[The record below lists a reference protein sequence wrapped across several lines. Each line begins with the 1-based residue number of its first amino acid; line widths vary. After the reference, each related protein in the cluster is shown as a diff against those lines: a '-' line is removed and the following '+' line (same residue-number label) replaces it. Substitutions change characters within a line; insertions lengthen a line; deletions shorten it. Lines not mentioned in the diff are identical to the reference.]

1 MPDLF
6 QSLRGSDLGYL
17 LMVAELWGVELDAP
31 DARRA
36 LPLLT
41 AALLDPRQVVETI
54 EILPVQAREALAD
67 LAASQGRLPW
77 AVFGRRYGE
86 VRPMGPGRRD
96 REQPHRAPVSP
107 AEMLWYRALFARAFF
122 DTPSGPEEFAYIPGD
137 LLALIASLDPKLL
150 PQPSAHKHGRPAT
163 SAERSYIQQATDRI
177 LDDACTLLA
186 ARRIGLPEDHLP
198 TGWSVPV
205 GFLTAL
211 LAAAGLLDETGAAD
225 PEASRSFLE
234 RPRAEALAKLFGD
247 WRLSVILNDLQLI
260 PHLQSEGAWENDP
273 LRARQIVLEV
283 LEGIPPD
290 SWWSLSALVSA
301 IRAAAPDYQRPAG
314 DYDSWFIRDRRT
326 GAYLRGFENWD
337 AVDGEL
343 IRFLITGPLHWLGLL
358 DLAASHADGEITA
371 FRWAAWA
378 SALLSGVPPAGL
390 PAEDAPIHIRSDG
403 RLAVP
408 RLAPRT
414 ARYQVARFC
423 AWEGER
429 GGSYRFRLAPAALE
443 RAQESGLRVSHL
455 IALLERYAETV
466 PPNIVKALNRWERHG
481 AEVRLEQVT
490 VLRLRTPEMLQS
502 LRSSRAGRFL
512 GAPLGPTTIIVKEG
526 AGEKVLA
533 ILAELGFLGN
543 LESV

>member
-1 MPDLF
+1 
-6 QSLRGSDLGYL
+6 
-17 LMVAELWGVELDAP
+17 MVAELWGVELDAP

-41 AALLDPRQVVETI
+41 AALLDRQQVAETV
-54 EILPVQAREALAD
+54 EILPQPAREALAD
-67 LAASQGRLPW
+67 LVASQGRLPW
-77 AVFGRRYGE
+77 PVFGRRYGE

-107 AEMLWYRALFARAFF
+107 AEMLWYRALIARAFF

-137 LLALIASLDPKLL
+137 LLALIATLDKTALPK
-150 PQPSAHKHGRPAT
+150 PAVHKLGRPAT
-163 SAERSYIQQATDRI
+163 ATERSHLRPVSDRI
-177 LDDACTLLA
+177 LDDACTFLA
-186 ARRIGLPEDHLP
+186 ARRIGLLAGDLP
-198 TGWSVPV
+198 LEWSLPV
-205 GFLTAL
+205 EFLEAL

-225 PEASRSFLE
+225 PEASRAFLE
-234 RPRAEALAKLFGD
+234 LPRSEALVRLFGV
-247 WRLSVILNDLQLI
+247 WRTNKKINDLTLI
-260 PHLQSEGAWENDP
+260 PHLQAEGAWENDSQN
-273 LRARQIVLEV
+273 ARQIILGF
-283 LEGIPPD
+283 LDGIPAD
-290 SWWSLSALVSA
+290 IWWSLSALVGA

-326 GAYLRGFENWD
+326 GAYLRGFDNWD

-343 IRFLITGPLHWLGLL
+343 IRFLVTGPLHWLGII
-358 DLAASHADGEITA
+358 DLASPEPEAAAAA
-371 FRWAAWA
+371 FRWSAWA
-378 SALLSGVPPAGL
+378 PALLAGASPPGL
-390 PAEDAPIHIRSDG
+390 PVEDEPIHIRSDG
-403 RLAVP
+403 QLAIP

-423 AWEGER
+423 AWDGER
-429 GGSYRFRLAPAALE
+429 SGSYRFRLTPAALE
-443 RAQESGLRVSHL
+443 RARDSGLRASHL
-455 IALLERYAETV
+455 LALLERYAATV
-466 PPNIVKALNRWERHG
+466 PPNVVKALNRWERYG

-502 LRSSRAGRFL
+502 VRNSRAGRFL

-533 ILAELGFLGN
+533 ILAELGYLGN